1 MKIEKLE
8 DLCDLFDRVSQIGY
22 TISFDSKPAKGDP
35 PSFYDYHIHRFW
47 EVKIFSPV
55 SPTSKYKI
63 MIIAPG
69 TVHCLTQREIS
80 MDISPHAI
88 TIFVAGHD
96 NVWQMFFEEGGD
108 FSCNLIPELLFAV
121 TKYSK
126 EPEFEQLR
134 FQLLN
139 TALDNLKVLIRQHI
153 AVPKVAKHGKNI
165 VKKAIDYMENS
176 YYNPELSII
185 EIASFI
191 GISPQY
197 LNSVLQKETGKSTRQ
212 NLINIRLKHA
222 CELLKSGEYLVK
234 DVAILTGWKSAY
246 YFSNVFRSSFG
257 ISPKKYQD

>member
-1 MKIEKLE
+1 M
-8 DLCDLFDRVSQIGY
+8 
-22 TISFDSKPAKGDP
+22 
-35 PSFYDYHIHRFW
+35 
-47 EVKIFSPV
+47 KIFSPV

-63 MIIAPG
+63 TIIAPG